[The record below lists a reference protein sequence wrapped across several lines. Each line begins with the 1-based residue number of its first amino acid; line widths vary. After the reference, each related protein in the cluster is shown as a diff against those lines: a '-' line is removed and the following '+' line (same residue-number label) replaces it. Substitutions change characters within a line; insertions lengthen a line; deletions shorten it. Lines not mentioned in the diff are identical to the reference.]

1 MMEDIPC
8 YLPVAWCWGC
18 QVLHSSS
25 HSQPVQLHLSGLTW
39 SYGHQ
44 WLPPLP
50 AWSLP
55 ANFLMVFYAAQSCTK
70 TLRVWFIL
78 IELHW
83 AALSRLL
90 QISFNIIIIQLLL
103 YITNGSS
110 FLTWMQYN
118 SFQSSSVHGNCFLI
132 HVKYLIIFV
141 FLTDC
146 TNKLKAILQEKD
158 HWCIL
163 WFLWH
168 HLVGLIKSFLAWTEC
183 CLGME
188 QR

>member
-1 MMEDIPC
+1 MLAGGGVRSYTPAS
-8 YLPVAWCWGC
+8 PVST
-18 QVLHSSS
+18 VTFIRLNLIIRR
-25 HSQPVQLHLSGLTW
+25 P
-39 SYGHQ
+39 
-44 WLPPLP
+44 LPPG
-50 AWSLP
+50 WSP
-55 ANFLMVFYAAQSCTK
+55 ANFLMVFYAGQSLPAVQNIYC
-70 TLRVWFIL
+70 L
-78 IELHW
+78 IYIDW
-83 AALSRLL
+83 VTQFYMLL
-90 QISFNIIIIQLLL
+90 QISFV
-103 YITNGSS
+103 T
-110 FLTWMQYN
+110 LTWLQYN

-183 CLGME
+183 CLGVE
-188 QR
+188 